1 MNDTFFSVKKTNT
14 SSAKKICGGGAA
26 KKRAKS
32 KAFFAAVYYHCGRIQ
47 GVPAGKGGKQ
57 MRKLKFGR
65 MPKTGIIAAAA
76 VTAVLFGGCGKTSN
90 NLGGATDWYQDS
102 VYGAGVDGAGT
113 YNGNGKVYWD
123 GYGINGGR
131 DMTGNVSN
139 GFSGTAN
146 DSVGNA
152 TASALD

>member
-1 MNDTFFSVKKTNT
+1 
-14 SSAKKICGGGAA
+14 
-26 KKRAKS
+26 
-32 KAFFAAVYYHCGRIQ
+32 
-47 GVPAGKGGKQ
+47 
-57 MRKLKFGR
+57 MRKFGFGR

-90 NLGGATDWYQDS
+90 NLGGATDLYNDS
-102 VYGAGVDGAGT
+102 VYGAGTYGAGT
-113 YNGNGKVYWD
+113 YNGGGTAYWD

-131 DMTGNVSN
+131 NMTGNVSN

-146 DSVGNA
+146 DSVGGA